1 MPQEAKKRPPRIP
14 KTPEE
19 VAEIVLLKRLREY
32 KKLELFK
39 KSLFYKVF
47 NIFCVACFFIYCEL
61 IICFLGPCHY
71 TKHFSKNIAA
81 EYNREIVN
89 GERMVSSLRVIDVSG
104 KQYKLIV
111 EEFID
116 VPEKIS
122 AFMVGKDFLLQK
134 EIKATVSTSDNPY
147 RIQKASPILFLS
159 FFVGIFSFIFFSYN
173 LNQNPHSLRAI
184 SVMNA
189 ITLFFFLLV

>member
-19 VAEIVLLKRLREY
+19 VAEIVLLKKLREY
-32 KKLELFK
+32 KRLEKFK
-39 KSLFYKVF
+39 KTLFYRIFNVF
-47 NIFCVACFFIYCEL
+47 SVACFFIYCEL
-61 IICFLGPCHY
+61 IICFIGPCHY
-71 TKHFSKNIAA
+71 SKHYSKNVAF
-81 EYNREIVN
+81 EHGREIVN
-89 GERMVSSLRVIDVSG
+89 GERIISSVKIIDVSG
-104 KQYKLIV
+104 KQYKFIV

-116 VPEKIS
+116 VPEKFS
-122 AFMVGKDFLLQK
+122 GFMVGKDFLLQK
-134 EIKATVSTSDNPY
+134 EIKGILSTSNNNY

-173 LNQNPHSLRAI
+173 LNQNPHSLRALSI
-184 SVMNA
+184 MNA